1 MTLRL
6 NREIKAYCPDFEPV
20 RRVLREWEAVFIEVK
35 RQVDYYYHLP
45 NSDDIGVTRRLKL
58 RVEKGK
64 RQLIYYLDRQE
75 GGARTSRFQIWDIN
89 DPRIQEALDESLG
102 IRVIVRKSRELWR
115 KENIIFNLDTVDEV
129 GQILEV
135 EVQDKDGCDIDAQVE
150 EYRSLFGPFL
160 GGYIDGS
167 NEDLVIAAGGVLS
180 MEWPEGGKAST
191 RGAAMGE

>member
-35 RQVDYYYHLP
+35 GQVDYYYHLP
-45 NSDDIGVTRRLKL
+45 ESADIGVTRRLKL

-64 RQLIYYLDRQE
+64 RQLIYYVDRQE

-89 DPRIQEALDESLG
+89 DPQLEEALDESLG
-102 IRVIVRKSRELWR
+102 TRVIVRKSRELWH
-115 KENIIFNLDTVDEV
+115 KENIIFNLDTVEGM
-129 GQILEV
+129 GQILEI
-135 EVQDKDGCDIDAQVE
+135 EVQDKDGWDIEAQVE
-150 EYRSLFGPFL
+150 ECHLLFGAFL